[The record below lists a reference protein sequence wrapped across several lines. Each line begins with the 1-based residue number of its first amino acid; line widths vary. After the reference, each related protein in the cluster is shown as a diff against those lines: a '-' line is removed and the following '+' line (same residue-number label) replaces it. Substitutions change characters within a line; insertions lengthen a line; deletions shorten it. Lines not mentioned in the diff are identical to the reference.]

1 MKGLKFRKLQGEGLK
16 FVISG
21 IILGLDALHSQN
33 IIYRDL
39 KTENILINDKGYPY
53 LTDFGLSV

>member
-1 MKGLKFRKLQGEGLK
+1 MFLNIFKLIYNFIKKKNFKFLKMD
-16 FVISG
+16 ST
-21 IILGLDALHSQN
+21 
-33 IIYRDL
+33 DL